1 MIISNPPR
9 PRKLKVAAPAHGAGR
24 SLKCSKFFWERGMA
38 PSPEPLPGKG
48 FLRDVSPEGGPR
60 GLGPPAPGAS
70 CRRRRNGRK
79 TLPTPQKKTPG
90 QGGNI
95 ERNGK
100 WKTKP
105 QEAETKGARLC
116 SDKKITPPTPSAGKV
131 KCTPTARSGS
141 PRAVCEAPA
150 AADGTRASGRF
161 PAFPPPASDSGC
173 QKRSCG

>member
-38 PSPEPLPGKG
+38 PSPDPLPGKG

-79 TLPTPQKKTPG
+79 TLPTPQKKKNARPG
-90 QGGNI
+90 RKHRKERQMEDKTGGGGN
-95 ERNGK
+95 EGCAPVLRQKNN
-100 WKTKP
+100 
-105 QEAETKGARLC
+105 
-116 SDKKITPPTPSAGKV
+116 PSH
-131 KCTPTARSGS
+131 
-141 PRAVCEAPA
+141 
-150 AADGTRASGRF
+150 
-161 PAFPPPASDSGC
+161 AF
-173 QKRSCG
+173 

>member
-38 PSPEPLPGKG
+38 PSPDPLPGKG

-79 TLPTPQKKTPG
+79 TLPTPQKKKKRPA
-90 QGGNI
+90 
-95 ERNGK
+95 R
-100 WKTKP
+100 
-105 QEAETKGARLC
+105 AETSKG
-116 SDKKITPPTPSAGKV
+116 
-131 KCTPTARSGS
+131 TANGRQNRRRRKRRV
-141 PRAVCEAPA
+141 RACA
-150 AADGTRASGRF
+150 
-161 PAFPPPASDSGC
+161 
-173 QKRSCG
+173 